1 VWRAWQGHG
10 SQEANT
16 TRHSTQQEEQDV
28 GSHLLPHP
36 VTDASKRSITR
47 WTRDIGPEITG
58 ARRPLYPIVRTSHGS
73 PTFRREIPRK
83 KVPHVKRLSNPDD
96 AI

>member
-1 VWRAWQGHG
+1 MSQYNQGQTLCGGHG
-10 SQEANT
+10 RVMDLRKPIPQGT
-16 TRHSTQQEEQDV
+16 LH
-28 GSHLLPHP
+28 
-36 VTDASKRSITR
+36 SKRSITR